1 MSMIYNQDERSSFSN
16 SSQSRSF
23 TSDIDFYTNEPLPSI
38 QQYDANSIMKTHAF
52 NDDDLAMIENLNYD
66 DIDEG
71 LIEQEREY
79 QKRESFINQL
89 LTTEQA
95 YSESLDL
102 VINVFLKPLV
112 KNSKQTSFN
121 FLGTQKVVCT
131 EREIKWLFG
140 NFEAIVEVHHTILT
154 SLKKRLQHWGPTQ
167 IISDVFQSWFPL
179 LDVYHLY
186 FQNYGVAMTT
196 YERLTNYQPFKKFI
210 DNAHKNKSLKGA
222 TLPSL
227 LQIPAGCIQRYDS
240 IISGLASHTYVTH
253 PDYNALIS
261 CKQRINK
268 FAKDI
273 FPRIN
278 ETDNIDQV
286 IMIQQALIGAPFGVN
301 SRRRLIL
308 QGNLSRVVAPTKSV
322 GEERTYILFSD
333 LLVFVRPRQEQQKT
347 TLQYKGHIPLEQ
359 ARVRVLPE
367 SETGGQPFCIE
378 IASSIRGVD
387 NIQSTYVGN
396 SSTHVLHTS
405 SLEEQELWL
414 RKLEYVIARIDRHA
428 ARLKAEETRRRNENR
443 SPPQSLH
450 RVGSSSITSV
460 TSSSSNSSGK
470 SVK

>member
-1 MSMIYNQDERSSFSN
+1 
-16 SSQSRSF
+16 
-23 TSDIDFYTNEPLPSI
+23 
-38 QQYDANSIMKTHAF
+38 MKTHAF

-102 VINVFLKPLV
+102 VINIFLKPLV

-140 NFEAIVEVHHTILT
+140 NFEAIVEVHHTILEN
-154 SLKKRLQHWGPTQ
+154 
-167 IISDVFQSWFPL
+167 
-179 LDVYHLY
+179 VYHLY

-240 IISGLASHTYVTH
+240 IISGLASHTNITH

-268 FAKDI
+268 FTKDI
-273 FPRIN
+273 FPRMN

-333 LLVFVRPRQEQQKT
+333 LLVFVRPKQEQQKT
-347 TLQYKGHIPLEQ
+347 MLQYKGHIPLEQ

-428 ARLKAEETRRRNENR
+428 ARLKGIMI
-443 SPPQSLH
+443 LF
-450 RVGSSSITSV
+450 
-460 TSSSSNSSGK
+460 K
-470 SVK
+470 S